1 MSEALGD
8 IRNLAFVYNH
18 VLEEEI
24 PAEWLELLARLDEE
38 ESSPAA
44 SKARS
49 SFQAGSAAR
58 ASAR

>member
-38 ESSPAA
+38 EEESST
-44 SKARS
+44 R
-49 SFQAGSAAR
+49 G
-58 ASAR
+58 